1 MNGDIDTGV
10 GLELDQMVNENEKNI
25 MHNNIFELI
34 IRKSKNNNEYKK
46 YVEIVGLLILSYNS
60 RLGNMNLAEKV
71 VYDLINESKSVNDL
85 VMHYNVLKK
94 DEKANTD
101 KNAENARKSIA
112 NMLLN
117 DYKQR
122 FGEGKKESYNILVLQ
137 SWINK
142 VENIN
147 ELAILMDNILSIRN
161 KLGNSWDYEVH
172 IIPLLLEKAF
182 STDELIDYT
191 NSITNLVVGLAKKLN
206 DNYLA
211 IMTGVKILEF
221 SNSATVIKKY
231 IMDLIKENNKN
242 MDNLNAQLSIINSN
256 AISKVKNA
264 IKIKALKQQITELK
278 TINGDLMNGI
288 DPKDLMLEGTKR

>member
-264 IKIKALKQQITELK
+264 IKIKTLKQQIAKLK
-278 TINGDLMNGI
+278 ALNVDLMNGI